1 MFKEKLDEL
10 SDIALD
16 ISGTKHDYT
25 DEDLSNAMLVFVE
38 VLFNKMYDKHYDK
51 IKFSEMLT
59 LAENIRKTLHSLT
72 LEWTDVNLHKIYPPR
87 Q

>member
-59 LAENIRKTLHSLT
+59 LAENIGKTLHSLT